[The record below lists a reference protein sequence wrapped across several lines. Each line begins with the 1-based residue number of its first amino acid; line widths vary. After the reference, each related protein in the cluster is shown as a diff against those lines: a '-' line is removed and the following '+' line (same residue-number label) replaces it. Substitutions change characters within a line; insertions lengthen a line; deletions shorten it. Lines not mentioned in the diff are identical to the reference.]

1 MKKRFNIVFSDFYL
15 KDEKTLYP
23 KKDLLDILKGTPYLD
38 EKGFGYKNIEE
49 EDSVIYVTLI
59 KRTIT
64 SVLEYIVE
72 DNEFRNIDIPIFEEI
87 KFSIDIDKSLLYS
100 FGAVG
105 NLNKIKI
112 ALRNTFDTPFTYKAL
127 PLTPVEVMDKL
138 LTHDKDSAFIITELI
153 INNFRHKEGIVGKY
167 IAKINKQNIISE
179 ILNDYSKEI
188 QKISI
193 SVLGNIEYNLTISSN
208 QSLSIKCEEDD
219 LFMILENLKQ
229 RIYG

>member
-15 KDEKTLYP
+15 NDKEPLYP
-23 KKDLLDILKGTPYLD
+23 KSHLIDILNEIPYLD

-49 EDSVIYVTLI
+49 EDNIIYATLI

-87 KFSIDIDKSLLYS
+87 KFSIDINKSLLYS
-100 FGAVG
+100 FGAIS
-105 NLNKIKI
+105 NLNKIKT
-112 ALRNTFDTPFTYKAL
+112 ALRNSFDTPFTYKTL
-127 PLTPVEVMDKL
+127 PLSPVEIMDKFL
-138 LTHDKDSAFIITELI
+138 NNNNDISFIIKELI
-153 INNFRHKEGIVGKY
+153 ISNFKHKEGIIGKY
-167 IAKINKQNIISE
+167 IAKINKQNIITE
-179 ILNDYSKEI
+179 ILKDYSKEI

-193 SVLGNIEYNLTISSN
+193 SVLGNIEYDLTISSN
-208 QSLSIKCEEDD
+208 QSLSIKCKEDD
-219 LFMILENLKQ
+219 LFVILENLKQ